1 MLNCFMLRKAFSHSM
16 RLLNEVK
23 ILMHVYKQ
31 SFPNDF
37 AINCLNREMHLPVDL
52 FIGEQQFFDL

>member
-1 MLNCFMLRKAFSHSM
+1 MRSMFNCSMLRKAFSHTM
-16 RLLNEVK
+16 RLSNEVK

-37 AINCLNREMHLPVDL
+37 AINCLTREMHLPVDL
-52 FIGEQQFFDL
+52 LIGE